1 MGPAQGRIEEIF
13 VAGSKNAEGGAGLDP
28 MHQFEVHPIVELP
41 QIGGVD
47 VSFTNASLW
56 MALAVG
62 SISLLMIAAS
72 RPTNLVPGRLQL
84 LGEMAYS
91 FVANMIKENIGTEGM
106 KFFPFIFTLFMFILF
121 CNMLGMLPYS
131 YTVTSHLIVTF
142 ALAATVFMLVTLVG
156 FFRHGIGFLK
166 LFVPSGIPV
175 VLLPLL
181 VVIEVISYLTRPVS
195 LSVRLFGNMM
205 AGHTMLKI
213 FGGFVVGLGSAG
225 LVPLAIAPFA
235 LMVAFTGLEL
245 LIAGLQA
252 YVFTILTCIY
262 LNEAIHMDH

>member
-1 MGPAQGRIEEIF
+1 M
-13 VAGSKNAEGGAGLDP
+13 AGKSNAEAGAGLDP
-28 MHQFEVHPIVELP
+28 MHQFEVHTIVDLP
-41 QIGGVD
+41 TIAGLD
-47 VSFTNASLW
+47 TSFTNSALW
-56 MALAVG
+56 MTIAVG
-62 SISLLMIAAS
+62 LITVFMISAS
-72 RPTNLVPGRLQL
+72 RRTSLVPGRLQL
-84 LGEMAYS
+84 LGEMAYG
-91 FVANMIKENIGTEGM
+91 FVANMVQENVGTEGRRY
-106 KFFPFIFTLFMFILF
+106 FPFIFSLFMFILF

-131 YTVTSHLIVTF
+131 FTVTSHLIVTF
-142 ALAATVFMLVTLVG
+142 ALAASVFILVTLIG
-156 FFRHGIGFLK
+156 FARHGIGFLR
-166 LFVPSGIPV
+166 LFVPSGIPLV
-175 VLLPLL
+175 MVPLL
-181 VVIEVISYLTRPVS
+181 VVIELISYLTRPVS

-225 LVPLAIAPFA
+225 LIPLAIAPFA

>member
-1 MGPAQGRIEEIF
+1 M
-13 VAGSKNAEGGAGLDP
+13 AGSKNAESGAGLDP
-28 MHQFEVHPIVELP
+28 MHQFEVHPIIELP
-41 QIGGVD
+41 SVAGID
-47 VSFTNASLW
+47 TSFTNSSLW
-56 MALAVG
+56 MVIAVG
-62 SISLLMIAAS
+62 LIGSFMLAAS
-72 RPTNLVPGRLQL
+72 SRSALVPGRLQL
-84 LGEMAYS
+84 MGEMAYK
-91 FVANMIKENIGTEGM
+91 FIADMIQENIGTEGM
-106 KFFPFIFTLFMFILF
+106 RYFPFIFSLFMFILF

-131 YTVTSHLIVTF
+131 FTVTSHLIVTF

-156 FFRHGIGFLK
+156 FARHGIGFLK
-166 LFVPSGIPV
+166 LFVPSGIPL
-175 VLLPLL
+175 VLMPLL
-181 VVIEVISYLTRPVS
+181 VVIELISYLTRPVS

-213 FGGFVVGLGSAG
+213 FGGFVVGLSSAG
-225 LVPLAIAPFA
+225 LAPLAIAPFA

>member
-1 MGPAQGRIEEIF
+1 
-13 VAGSKNAEGGAGLDP
+13 VAGKTEGGGMDP
-28 MHQFEVHPIVELP
+28 MHQFEVQPIIELP
-41 QIGGVD
+41 ALAGID
-47 VSFTNASLW
+47 TSFTNSSLW
-56 MALAVG
+56 MVLAVG
-62 SISLLMIAAS
+62 LSGMFMLMAS
-72 RPTNLVPGRLQL
+72 SRTALVPGRLQL
-84 LGEMAYS
+84 MGEMAYG
-91 FVANMIKENIGTEGM
+91 FVANMIKENVGTEGM
-106 KFFPFIFTLFMFILF
+106 RFFPFIFSLFLFILF

-131 YTVTSHLIVTF
+131 FTVTSHLIVTF
-142 ALAATVFMLVTLVG
+142 ALAAVVFVMVTAVG
-156 FFRHGIGFLK
+156 FIRHGIGFLK

-175 VLLPLL
+175 VMVPLL
-181 VVIEVISYLTRPVS
+181 VIIEVISYLTRPVS

-213 FGGFVVGLGSAG
+213 FGGFVVGLSSAG

-235 LMVAFTGLEL
+235 LMVALTGLEL

>member
-1 MGPAQGRIEEIF
+1 M
-13 VAGSKNAEGGAGLDP
+13 AGSKKAEGGAGLDP
-28 MHQFEVHPIVELP
+28 MHQFEVHPIIELP
-41 QIGGVD
+41 SVAGID
-47 VSFTNASLW
+47 TSFTNSSLW
-56 MALAVG
+56 MVIAVSLIG
-62 SISLLMIAAS
+62 SFMLAAS
-72 RPTNLVPGRLQL
+72 SRSALVPGRLQL
-84 LGEMAYS
+84 MGEMAYK
-91 FVANMIKENIGTEGM
+91 FIADMIQENIGTEGM
-106 KFFPFIFTLFMFILF
+106 RYFSFIFSLFMFILF

-131 YTVTSHLIVTF
+131 FTVTSHLVVTF

-156 FFRHGIGFLK
+156 FARHGIGFLK
-166 LFVPSGIPV
+166 LFVPSGIPL
-175 VLLPLL
+175 VLMPLL
-181 VVIEVISYLTRPVS
+181 VVIELISYLTRPVS

-213 FGGFVVGLGSAG
+213 FGGFVVGLSSAG
-225 LVPLAIAPFA
+225 LAPLAIAPFA

>member
-1 MGPAQGRIEEIF
+1 M
-13 VAGSKNAEGGAGLDP
+13 AGTSNADGGAGIDP
-28 MHQFEVHPIVELP
+28 MHQFEVHPIIELP
-41 QIGGVD
+41 TVAGVD
-47 VSFTNASLW
+47 TSFTNASLW
-56 MALAVG
+56 MVLAIG
-62 SISLLMIAAS
+62 LSSLFLIIAS
-72 RPTNLVPGRLQL
+72 RRTSIVPGRLQL
-84 LGEMAYS
+84 MGEMSYS
-91 FVANMIKENIGTEGM
+91 FVANMVKENVGTEGM
-106 KFFPFIFTLFMFILF
+106 KYFPFIFSLFVFILF

-131 YTVTSHLIVTF
+131 FTVTSHLIVTF
-142 ALAATVFMLVTLVG
+142 ALAATVFLLVTLVG
-156 FFRHGIGFLK
+156 FARHGVGFLK

-213 FGGFVVGLGSAG
+213 FGGFVVGLSSAG
-225 LVPLAIAPFA
+225 LIPLAIAPFA

>member
-1 MGPAQGRIEEIF
+1 M
-13 VAGSKNAEGGAGLDP
+13 AGSKIAEGGAGLDP
-28 MHQFEVHPIVELP
+28 MHQFEVHPIIELP
-41 QIGGVD
+41 SVAGID
-47 VSFTNASLW
+47 TSFTNSSLW
-56 MALAVG
+56 MVIAVG
-62 SISLLMIAAS
+62 LIGSFMLAAS
-72 RPTNLVPGRLQL
+72 SRSALVPGRLQL
-84 LGEMAYS
+84 MGEMAYK
-91 FVANMIKENIGTEGM
+91 FIADMIQENIGTEGM
-106 KFFPFIFTLFMFILF
+106 RYFPFIFSLFMFILF

-131 YTVTSHLIVTF
+131 FTVTSHLIVTF

-156 FFRHGIGFLK
+156 FARHGIGFLK
-166 LFVPSGIPV
+166 LFVPSGIPL
-175 VLLPLL
+175 VLMPLL
-181 VVIEVISYLTRPVS
+181 VVIELISYLTRPVS

-213 FGGFVVGLGSAG
+213 FGGFVVGLSSAG
-225 LVPLAIAPFA
+225 LAPLAIAPFA